1 MYRPKSTTP
10 QTPDW
15 RAARAAPAGA
25 PADKSAPALR
35 RPTRNFL
42 PGTRGNLSDLQYE
55 LLDGVEVTEVVD
67 TLPAELFA
75 DLLAQT
81 WSTPKGP
88 AK

>member
-1 MYRPKSTTP
+1 M
-10 QTPDW
+10 
-15 RAARAAPAGA
+15 
-25 PADKSAPALR
+25 R
-35 RPTRNFL
+35 RPTKNFL
-42 PGTRGNLSDLQYE
+42 PGTHGNLSDLHYD

-88 AK
+88 GK